1 MLHYTD
7 EELVVFIQKDPS
19 QVCYRNELFR
29 RHYDRVALW
38 CLRYTGNRDAA
49 LDAAQ
54 EVFLRVQ
61 KGLPSFAGNSLFST
75 WLYTIA
81 RNYCF
86 NEMSRSRRYCEVSI
100 DAPETAE
107 LALQG
112 AIPIDESLSRK
123 EQLQQVR
130 EWMTTLLDE
139 EERQAYSLHYG
150 EGISI
155 SAVTRLLGLVNPSGA
170 KAHLVSA
177 RRKLSEAVRRWKV
190 QHETR

>member
-1 MLHYTD
+1 MLQHTD
-7 EELVVFIQKDPS
+7 EELVVLIQTDPS
-19 QVCYRNELFR
+19 PARYQDELFR

-38 CLRYTGNRDAA
+38 CLRYTGDRDAA

-61 KGLPSFAGNSLFST
+61 KGLRHFAGQAKFST
-75 WLYTIA
+75 WLFTIA

-86 NEMSRSRRYCEVSI
+86 NELSRTRRQAEVSI

-107 LALQG
+107 LANE
-112 AIPIDESLSRK
+112 PTMPVDEALSRA
-123 EQLQQVR
+123 EQLQQAR
-130 EWMTTLLDE
+130 EWMTKLLSE

-150 EGISI
+150 EGIPI
-155 SAVTRLLGLVNPSGA
+155 STVTRLLGLSNPSGA

-190 QHETR
+190 GHETP